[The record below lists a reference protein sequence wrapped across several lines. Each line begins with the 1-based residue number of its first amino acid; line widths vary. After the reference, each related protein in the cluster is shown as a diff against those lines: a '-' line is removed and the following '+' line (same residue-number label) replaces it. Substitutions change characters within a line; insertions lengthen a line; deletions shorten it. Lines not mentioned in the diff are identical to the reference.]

1 MNEPGIGLQG
11 IIFIDI
17 VGFALLVFIIHL
29 VRANK
34 LHVGYAALWLLPLI
48 MLMMTVSFPPFLFFV
63 TQSVGAIFPAS
74 ALSMLAFMF
83 IFFVLVFISIQLTT
97 LSNRQIELIQHLAL
111 TELSDTEAPPA
122 TREAGDNSR

>member
-29 VRANK
+29 VRTKK
-34 LHVGYAALWLLPLI
+34 LNVGYAGLWFLPLVL
-48 MLMMTVSFPPFLFFV
+48 LMITVSFPPLLFFI
-63 TQSVGAIFPAS
+63 TQAVGAIFPAS

-111 TELSDTEAPPA
+111 TELLDKESLPGTPE
-122 TREAGDNSR
+122 TRNNS